1 MFSKTTNDSDEHYD
15 SFETRTDEQSASSD
29 ELTESIIGRGL
40 SVVGNIST
48 EGNLH
53 INGDVEGEIRASVL
67 IVGKDAS
74 VRADIFADD
83 VVISGSVVGAIHSD
97 KVRLANTAVVE
108 GSIRHRLFAIEAGA
122 RFEGTVQH
130 ADEALASQAGDTS
143 PSWGSVAASSDGES
157 DGDKEEDGDYS
168 S

>member
-1 MFSKTTNDSDEHYD
+1 M
-15 SFETRTDEQSASSD
+15 QSAATDNSA
-29 ELTESIIGRGL
+29 ESIIGQGL

-48 EGNLH
+48 DGNLH

-130 ADEALASQAGDTS
+130 ADETLTNQTGAS
-143 PSWGSVAASSDGES
+143 PSWESESSPGERES
-157 DGDKEEDGDYS
+157 ENDKDESGDYS

>member
-1 MFSKTTNDSDEHYD
+1 MFSKTVSDSDEHYD
-15 SFETRTDEQSASSD
+15 SFETRPDVQSVSS
-29 ELTESIIGRGL
+29 EESNESIIGRGL

-48 EGNLH
+48 DGNLH

-67 IVGKDAS
+67 IVGRDAS

-130 ADEALASQAGDTS
+130 ADEALGAQTGTDSS
-143 PSWGSVAASSDGES
+143 SWGSSSSSGDAES
-157 DGDKEEDGDYS
+157 EGDKEEDGEYS